1 LFTSRLRNADLCFR
15 RNFRIVART
24 EDTIMGHRL
33 SKIYTRTGDDGTTGL
48 GDGSRIDKDH
58 PRMQAI
64 GSVDELNSLIGL
76 LIAEL
81 SDASEAADLSVDKNF
96 DELAPILTQIQH
108 DLFNLGGE
116 LSIPALSSVN
126 GGGMVKDERV
136 TELENTLDH
145 LNDQLPP
152 LKNFILPGGSRA
164 ASVCHLA
171 RAVCRRGERDMI
183 GLGRDAEINRAGRH
197 YLNRLSD
204 LLFVMARLIARRNGG
219 QEVLWQQPKA

>member
-1 LFTSRLRNADLCFR
+1 MFPFDD
-15 RNFRIVART
+15 FRIVART

-48 GDGSRIDKDH
+48 GDGSRIEKDH
-58 PRMQAI
+58 PRMQTI
-64 GSVDELNSLIGL
+64 GSVDELNSLVGM

-81 SDASEAADLSVDKNF
+81 ADDTEAAEET
-96 DELAPILTQIQH
+96 DELQPLLTAIQH

-116 LSIPALSSVN
+116 LSIPGYV
-126 GGGMVKDERV
+126 MVKEERIA
-136 TELENTLDH
+136 ELETALDQ

-164 ASVCHLA
+164 AAACHLA
-171 RAVCRRGERDMI
+171 RAVCRRAERDMVALSRTSQI
-183 GLGRDAEINRAGRH
+183 NGGEINGVGINMAGRH

-204 LLFVMARLIARRNGG
+204 LLFVMARVIARRNGG
-219 QEVLWQQPKA
+219 QEVLWQQPKG